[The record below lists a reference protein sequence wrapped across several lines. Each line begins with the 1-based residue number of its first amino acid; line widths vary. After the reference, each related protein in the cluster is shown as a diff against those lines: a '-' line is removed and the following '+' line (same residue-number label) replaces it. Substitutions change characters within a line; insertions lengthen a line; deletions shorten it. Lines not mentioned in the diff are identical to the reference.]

1 MASMVVDQNWGH
13 VDGQDLSEGFELS
26 PGNHNLL
33 MSLLDEV
40 EMEEC
45 DDERLTKVMQ
55 SLQDELDCAE
65 DHDYSSWGNDLADC
79 QSSIGESYGR
89 EFPSVARD
97 DDFDLRWMDVEVV
110 DRHGQEMIGGG
121 VNEFGLI
128 SNNFSPLEGQQDFWH
143 GMEFNLI

>member
-1 MASMVVDQNWGH
+1 MASMVVDQNWGN
-13 VDGQDLSEGFELS
+13 VDSQDFSESFELS

-55 SLQDELDCAE
+55 SLQDELDCAD
-65 DHDYSSWGNDLADC
+65 DHYSSWGNDLVDC

-89 EFPSVARD
+89 EFPLIAHD
-97 DDFDLRWMDVEVV
+97 EDLDDLRWIDVEIV

-128 SNNFSPLEGQQDFWH
+128 NNNFSPLECHEQDF
-143 GMEFNLI
+143 GMGRMLL